1 MSKINDEFDYNIKN
15 SLKTPVLFLVFNRL
29 ETTKCVFEVIRQVKP
44 PRLYI
49 AADGPRVDKDGES
62 EKTDKVR
69 DYILK
74 NVNWDCEVM
83 TLFRDNNIGCKYA
96 VSSAITWFFENE
108 EEGIILE
115 DDCVPSKSFF
125 WYCEELLVK
134 YKNDTS
140 VYLISGDSRGTESF
154 EMSEDYGF
162 CKYPII
168 WGWASW
174 ARVWKNYDPEL
185 SDWPEQRELLL
196 PSISSY
202 KPTINFWKTTFDK
215 LYMKQID
222 TWDYQFSY
230 LLLKNR
236 GRCVIP
242 KINLI
247 TNIGFGIDA
256 THTHSTESESSN
268 RKRYEINFPLNHAI
282 NPESE
287 QKINDFYD
295 RNEYLL
301 MPIIFRVF
309 NKFTRLRFSKL
320 LLSENCNKRK

>member
-1 MSKINDEFDYNIKN
+1 MSVKNDLTHFPPQYTLDTAI
-15 SLKTPVLFLVFNRL
+15 LFLVFNRL
-29 ETTKCVFEVIRQVKP
+29 DTTKQVFEVIQKVKP
-44 PRLYI
+44 PRLYV
-49 AADGPRVDKDGES
+49 AADGPRPQNMGDL
-62 EKTDKVR
+62 EKVQAVR
-69 DYILK
+69 DYILR
-74 NVNWDCEVM
+74 NIDWECQVD
-83 TLFRDNNIGCKYA
+83 TLFRDYNLGCKLA
-96 VSSAITWFFENE
+96 VSGAISWFFENE
-108 EEGIILE
+108 EQGIILE
-115 DDCVPSKSFF
+115 DDCLPSHSFF
-125 WYCEELLVK
+125 RYCEELLVR

-154 EMSEDYGF
+154 EMSGDYGF

-174 ARVWKNYDPEL
+174 ARVWKNYDPDL
-185 SDWPEQRELLL
+185 SDWPEQRQFLL

-236 GRCVIP
+236 GRCIVP

-247 TNIGFGIDA
+247 TNIGFGVDA
-256 THTHSTESESSN
+256 THTHFSESESAN
-268 RKRYEINFPLNHAI
+268 RKRNEINFPLNHVI

-295 RNEYLL
+295 RNEYSL

-309 NKFTRLRFSKL
+309 NKFARLKFS
-320 LLSENCNKRK
+320 